1 MRGSSQR
8 RTTEESHV
16 FTRQINTRDKLR
28 DYLFKS
34 LIPTPAAQW
43 PADDVDLLDRG
54 LDSLR
59 VMQLLVF
66 IEREMGVNLP
76 DHELTP
82 ERVGSVAAL
91 SAWIDERRR

>member
-1 MRGSSQR
+1 MPIRLK
-8 RTTEESHV
+8 
-16 FTRQINTRDKLR
+16 NTREQLR
-28 DYLFKS
+28 QYLFTS
-34 LIPTPAAQW
+34 LIPTPPAQW

-91 SAWIDERRR
+91 SDWIDERRR

>member
-1 MRGSSQR
+1 MPT
-8 RTTEESHV
+8 RTIS
-16 FTRQINTRDKLR
+16 TRDR
-28 DYLFKS
+28 IRQYLFNT

-43 PADDVDLLDRG
+43 PSDDVDLLDRG

-66 IEREMGVNLP
+66 VERELGVNLP

-91 SAWIDERRR
+91 AAWIDERRP